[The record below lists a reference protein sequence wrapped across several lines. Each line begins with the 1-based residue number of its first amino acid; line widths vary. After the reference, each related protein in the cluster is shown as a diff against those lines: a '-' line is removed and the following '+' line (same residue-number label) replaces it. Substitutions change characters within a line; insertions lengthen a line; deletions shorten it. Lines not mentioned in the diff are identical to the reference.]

1 MAAYLIA
8 DIDIDPASYEHYKRQ
23 VASVIERFGGR
34 YLAHGGKH
42 EVLEGDWEPRRLSCW
57 SSRTGAPLKLG
68 MLLLST
74 HLSGASGNNPR
85 IAAWSSSTACDTSLD
100 ER

>member
-23 VASVIERFGGR
+23 VASVIEHFGGR

-42 EVLEGDWEPRRLSCW
+42 EVLEGDWEPRRLIVLEFPDRRSLEAW
-57 SSRTGAPLKLG
+57 YASPEYAPIRRIREQSANSRLV
-68 MLLLST
+68 LLDGL
-74 HLSGASGNNPR
+74 
-85 IAAWSSSTACDTSLD
+85 
-100 ER
+100 